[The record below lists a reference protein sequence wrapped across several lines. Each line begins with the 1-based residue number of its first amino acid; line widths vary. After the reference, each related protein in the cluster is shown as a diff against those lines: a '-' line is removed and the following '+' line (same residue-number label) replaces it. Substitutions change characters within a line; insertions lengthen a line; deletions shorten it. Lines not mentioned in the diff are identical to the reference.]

1 MKNLILV
8 LLITYTSF
16 SFSQS
21 NSKLDDILKESPK
34 IPLSNV
40 QLIVKMINNYDVVM
54 LGKMHGCVEPSFY
67 LNFIINEYA
76 KEKPLI
82 LALEL
87 PFYLND
93 SLKNKNFKLKTDSF
107 FIQQRDA
114 RASCNLIDFIEN
126 TRKNKNIEIFFFEAD
141 YTKYESNNYDSL
153 MFLSLNNKIKEASGK
168 LIFTLSGNYHNKL
181 EPTKHSKPLG
191 AYLYSDSLS
200 NVKPWKIL
208 SINHVFESGSF
219 MRKTENGM
227 LIQNIDNKNNAFAKY
242 SNIENYLAIFPEI
255 FGGYNAFLYTKNIT
269 PCDYN
274 CK

>member
-34 IPLSNV
+34 IPLSNI
-40 QLIVKMINNYDVVM
+40 QSIVKMISNYDVVM
-54 LGKMHGCVEPSFY
+54 LGELHGSVEPYFY
-67 LNFIINEYA
+67 LNLIINEYA

-87 PFYLND
+87 PYYLND
-93 SLKNKNFKLKTDSF
+93 SILNEKFSFKNDSF
-107 FIQQRDA
+107 FIQQKDA

-126 TRKNKNIEIFFFEAD
+126 TRKNKNIEIFFFEPY
-141 YTKYESNNYDSL
+141 YTRYEISNSDSM
-153 MFLSLNNKIKEASGK
+153 MFINLNNKIKETSEK
-168 LIFTLSGNYHNKL
+168 IIFTLSGNYHNKL
-181 EPTKHSKPLG
+181 EPTKHSKPMG

-200 NVKPWKIL
+200 NVKPSRIL
-208 SINHVFESGSF
+208 SINHTFEKGSF
-219 MRKTENGM
+219 YRKTENGM
-227 LIQNIDNKNNAFAKY
+227 LIQNIENKNNAFAKY
-242 SNIENYLAIFPEI
+242 SNIENYLVIFPEI
-255 FGGYNAFLYTKNIT
+255 FGGYNAYLYTEKIT